1 MKIAVCGKGGVG
13 KTTISGLLCRT
24 LGNMGIPVL
33 AIDGD
38 PNPNLALTLGIDPT
52 ASMPKAL
59 TSKLLEIYD
68 KDDGKKYARLN
79 VPLAEVMDTYGI
91 QTSDNVTL
99 LAVGQ
104 PEHAATGCMCGI
116 HTTVREIIHTAL
128 EESAQVTLLD
138 LEASLEQMK
147 RGTSKYVDV
156 LLCVVEPYYRSMEA
170 VARFQRLGKE
180 LEIMNIVAIAN
191 KVKNANDEDAI
202 RQFCAQTDLP
212 VIGIIPYDTIISE
225 ADKGGSLNMQD
236 ISHSAAL
243 MAISRLAKDL
253 MNLPQHLSTDA
264 EEESLN

>member
-24 LGNMGIPVL
+24 LGKKGIPVL

-38 PNPNLALTLGIDPT
+38 PNPNLALTLGVDPK
-52 ASMPKAL
+52 AAMPKAL
-59 TSKLLEIYD
+59 TSKLLEVYE
-68 KDDGKKYARLN
+68 KEDGKKYAKLKAT
-79 VPLAEVMDTYGI
+79 LSEVMDLHGI
-91 QTSDNVTL
+91 QAANNVTL

-104 PEHAATGCMCGI
+104 PEHAGTGCMCGI

-128 EESAQVTLLD
+128 EESQQVTLLD

-180 LEIMNIVAIAN
+180 LEIKNIVAVAN
-191 KVKNANDEDAI
+191 KVKNAEDEEAI

-212 VIGIIPYDTIISE
+212 VIAVIPFDPIVSE
-225 ADKGGSLNMQD
+225 ADKGGALDMNAID
-236 ISHSAAL
+236 HSPAL
-243 MAISRLAKDL
+243 QAISQLADDL
-253 MNLPQHLSTDA
+253 LRNVIA
-264 EEESLN
+264 

>member
-24 LGNMGIPVL
+24 LGSKGIPVL

-38 PNPNLALTLGIDPT
+38 PNPNLALTLGLDPK
-52 ASMPKAL
+52 ADMPRAL
-59 TSKLLEIYD
+59 TSKLLEVYE
-68 KDDGKKYARLN
+68 KEDGKKYAKLN
-79 VPLAEVMDTYGI
+79 VPLTEVMDTYGI
-91 QTSDNVTL
+91 KTNDNVTL

-128 EESAQVTLLD
+128 EESEQVTLLD

-147 RGTSKYVDV
+147 RGTSKYVNI

-180 LEIMNIVAIAN
+180 LEIKNILAIAN
-191 KVKNANDEDAI
+191 KVKNAQDEEAI
-202 RQFCAQTDLP
+202 RQFCAQTALP
-212 VIGIIPYDTIISE
+212 VIAVIPFDSIIAE
-225 ADKGGSLNMQD
+225 ADKGGSLDMGTID
-236 ISHSAAL
+236 RSPAL
-243 MAISRLAKDL
+243 QAINQLAKDL
-253 MNLPQHLSTDA
+253 MENVKA
-264 EEESLN
+264 

>member
-24 LGNMGIPVL
+24 LGSKGISVL

-38 PNPNLALTLGIDPT
+38 PNPNLALTLGLDPH
-52 ASMPKAL
+52 AAMPKSL
-59 TSKLLEIYD
+59 TSKLLEIYE
-68 KDDGKKYARLN
+68 KEDGKKYAKLN
-79 VPLAEVMDTYGI
+79 VPLAEVVGTYGI
-91 QTSDNVTL
+91 KTNDNVTL

-128 EESAQVTLLD
+128 EESEQVTLLD

-180 LEIMNIVAIAN
+180 LEIKHIVAVAN
-191 KVKNANDEDAI
+191 KVKNPEDEEAI

-212 VIGIIPYDTIISE
+212 VIAVIPFDPTIAE
-225 ADKGGSLNMQD
+225 ADKNGSLNIND
-236 ISHSAAL
+236 IDHSSAL
-243 MAISRLAKDL
+243 QAINSLANDL
-253 MNLPQHLSTDA
+253 LEKVRIQKI
-264 EEESLN
+264 

>member
-24 LGNMGIPVL
+24 LGSKGISVL

-38 PNPNLALTLGIDPT
+38 PNPNLALTLGLDPQ

-59 TSKLLEIYD
+59 TSKLLEVYE
-68 KDDGKKYARLN
+68 KEDGKKYAKLN
-79 VPLAEVMDTYGI
+79 MPLAEVMDTYGI
-91 QTSDNVTL
+91 KTNDNVTL

-104 PEHAATGCMCGI
+104 PEHAGTGCMCGI

-128 EESAQVTLLD
+128 EESEQVTLLD

-180 LEIMNIVAIAN
+180 LEIKNILAVAN
-191 KVKNANDEDAI
+191 KVKNPEDEEAI
-202 RQFCAQTDLP
+202 RQFCDQTALP
-212 VIGIIPYDTIISE
+212 VIAIIPFDPTIAE
-225 ADKGGSLNMQD
+225 ADKNGSLNIND
-236 ISHSAAL
+236 IEHSPAL
-243 MAISRLAKDL
+243 QAISTLANDL
-253 MNLPQHLSTDA
+253 LQKVRI
-264 EEESLN
+264 

>member
-13 KTTISGLLCRT
+13 KTTLSGLLCRT
-24 LGNMGIPVL
+24 IGKKGIPVL

-38 PNPNLALTLGIDPT
+38 PNPNLALTLGVDPK
-52 ASMPKAL
+52 AVMPKAL
-59 TSKLLEIYD
+59 TAKLLEVYE
-68 KDDGKKYARLN
+68 KDDGKKYAKLK
-79 VPLAEVMDTYGI
+79 VPLIEVMDTYGI
-91 QTSDNVTL
+91 LANDNVTL

-128 EESAQVTLLD
+128 EESDQVTLLD

-180 LEIMNIVAIAN
+180 LEIKNILAVAN
-191 KVKNANDEDAI
+191 KVKNPEDEEAI
-202 RQFCAQTDLP
+202 RQYCGQTGLP
-212 VIGIIPYDTIISE
+212 VIAIIPFDPIISE
-225 ADKGGSLNMQD
+225 ADKNGSLSLDD
-236 ISHSAAL
+236 INHSPAL
-243 MAISRLAKDL
+243 QSIMGLAEYLLD
-253 MNLPQHLSTDA
+253 NVRTA
-264 EEESLN
+264 

>member
-13 KTTISGLLCRT
+13 KTTISGLLCRS
-24 LGNMGIPVL
+24 LGSKGISVL

-38 PNPNLALTLGIDPT
+38 PNPNLALTLGIDPKAT
-52 ASMPKAL
+52 MPRAL
-59 TSKLLEIYD
+59 TSKLLELYE
-68 KDDGKKYARLN
+68 KEDGKKYAKLK
-79 VPLAEVMDTYGI
+79 VPLAEVIDAYGI
-91 QTSDNVTL
+91 KTNDNVTL
-99 LAVGQ
+99 IAVGQ

-128 EESAQVTLLD
+128 EESEQVTLLD

-180 LEIMNIVAIAN
+180 LEIKNIVAVAN
-191 KVKNANDEDAI
+191 KVKNKEDEEAI

-212 VIGIIPYDTIISE
+212 VIAVIPFDSIISE
-225 ADKGGSLNMQD
+225 ADKGGSLDMNAID
-236 ISHSAAL
+236 HSPAL
-243 MAISRLAKDL
+243 QAINQLGTDL
-253 MNLPQHLSTDA
+253 FEKVRA
-264 EEESLN
+264 

>member
-13 KTTISGLLCRT
+13 KTTISGLLCRA
-24 LGNMGIPVL
+24 LGSKGIPVL

-38 PNPNLALTLGIDPT
+38 PNPNLALTLGVDPK
-52 ASMPKAL
+52 AFMPKAL
-59 TSKLLEIYD
+59 TSKLLEVYE
-68 KDDGKKYARLN
+68 KEDGKKYAKLK
-79 VPLAEVMDTYGI
+79 VPLSEVMDTYGI
-91 QTSDNVTL
+91 KTNDNVTL
-99 LAVGQ
+99 IAVGQ

-128 EESAQVTLLD
+128 EESEQVTLLD

-180 LEIMNIVAIAN
+180 LEIKSIVAVAN
-191 KVKNANDEDAI
+191 KVKNPEDEEAI

-212 VIGIIPYDTIISE
+212 VIAVIPYDATIAE
-225 ADKGGSLNMQD
+225 ADKSGSLNMD
-236 ISHSAAL
+236 EIDHSPAL
-243 MAISRLAKDL
+243 KAINALAEDL
-253 MNLPQHLSTDA
+253 MGSVKA
-264 EEESLN
+264 